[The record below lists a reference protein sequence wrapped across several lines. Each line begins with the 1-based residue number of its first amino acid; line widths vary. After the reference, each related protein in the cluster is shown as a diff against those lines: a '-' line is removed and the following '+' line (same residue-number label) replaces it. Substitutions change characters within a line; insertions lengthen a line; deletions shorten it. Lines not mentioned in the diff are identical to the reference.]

1 MADAQGVL
9 IAGEIEDGQLSLTTK
24 ELLGHGRR
32 LAGDL
37 GEEVAVALL
46 SDDIGDTAKEAIAF
60 GADKVYTITDPLLK
74 DTPAEA
80 YAAALEKV
88 STEYPP
94 RILLLGKTETGRDVG
109 PRVAFRLNT
118 VAAQDCQELRIDSE
132 EKRMI
137 ADRPVYGGNC
147 VATVTCSGTPM
158 VAIVRGKTADP
169 LERDDSRQGEVVAVS
184 AGLDASAIRTKVEER
199 VEETTEGVRLEDA
212 PIIVSGGRGLGGPEP
227 FSAELKEL
235 ADVLGAPMGAS
246 RAVVDVGWVPYSFQV
261 GLTGK
266 TVTPDLYIA
275 VGISGASQHMAGCSG
290 AKVIVAINKDS
301 EANIFKEARYGVTG
315 DWKKVLEGFTQ
326 QLKELL

>member
-1 MADAQGVL
+1 MANGQGVL
-9 IAGEIEDGQLSLTTK
+9 VAGEIQDGQLSLTTK
-24 ELLGHGRR
+24 ELLAHGRK

-46 SDDIGDTAKEAIAF
+46 SDDIGDIAKEAFAF
-60 GADKVYTITDPLLK
+60 GADKVYAITDPLLK
-74 DTPAEA
+74 DASVEA
-80 YAAALEKV
+80 YATGLTKG
-88 STEYPP
+88 SMEYEP
-94 RILLLGKTETGRDVG
+94 RILLLGKTEIGTDAG

-118 VAAQDCQELRIDSE
+118 VAAQDCQELRIDAG
-132 EKRMI
+132 EKRLI

-147 VATVTCSGTPM
+147 VATVACTGTPM
-158 VAIVRGKTADP
+158 VAIVRGKTTDP
-169 LERDDSRQGEVVAVS
+169 LERDDSRTGEVVAVS
-184 AGLDASAIRTKVEER
+184 AALDASAIRTKVEER

-212 PIIVSGGRGLGGPEP
+212 HIIVSGGRGLGGPEP

-246 RAVVDVGWVPYSFQV
+246 RAVVDIGWVPYSQQV

-266 TVTPDLYIA
+266 TVAPELYIA

-290 AKVIVAINKDS
+290 AKAIVAINKDS
-301 EANIFKEARYGVTG
+301 EANIFKEARYGVAG
-315 DWKKVLEGFTQ
+315 DWRKVLEGFTQ

>member
-1 MADAQGVL
+1 MANEQGVL

-24 ELLGHGRR
+24 ELLAHGRR

-46 SDDIGDTAKEAIAF
+46 SDDIGDTAKEAFAF
-60 GADKVYTITDPLLK
+60 GADKVYAVTDPLLK
-74 DTPAEA
+74 DTPTEA
-80 YAAALEKV
+80 YVTALAKV
-88 STEYPP
+88 STEYPT
-94 RILLLGKTETGRDVG
+94 RILLLGKTETGTDAG

-118 VAAQDCQELRIDSE
+118 VAAQDCLELRIDPG
-132 EKRMI
+132 EKRLI
-137 ADRPVYGGNC
+137 VDRPVYGGNC
-147 VATVTCSGTPM
+147 VATVTCASTPM
-158 VAIVRGKTADP
+158 VAIVRGKTTDP
-169 LERDDSRQGEVVAVS
+169 LERDDSRQGEIVAVS
-184 AGLDASAIRTKVEER
+184 AGLDASTVRTQVLERIEEA
-199 VEETTEGVRLEDA
+199 TAGVRLEDA

-235 ADVLGAPMGAS
+235 ADVLGAPLGAS
-246 RAVVDVGWVPYSFQV
+246 RAVVDIGWVPYSHQV

-266 TVTPDLYIA
+266 TVTPELYIA

-290 AKVIVAINKDS
+290 AKAIVAINKDP

-315 DWKKVLEGFTQ
+315 DWKKVLAGFTA